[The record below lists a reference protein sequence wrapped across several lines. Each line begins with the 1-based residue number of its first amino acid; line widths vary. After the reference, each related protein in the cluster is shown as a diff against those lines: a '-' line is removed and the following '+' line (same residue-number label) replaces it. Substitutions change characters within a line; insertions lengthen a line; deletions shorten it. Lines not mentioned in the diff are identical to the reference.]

1 MRGGTGKS
9 EDISGVVEN
18 IKPHAEGGGVGY
30 SPPTVGLA
38 SVIDVGDAGD
48 SNVVHTASAI
58 GLGVAS
64 VDLKQGEEKSDV
76 KPQLNP
82 EKAESESV
90 QSTVETES
98 QVANSGLKVDAET
111 VENPG
116 DWLTHTG
123 KRRASSNKR
132 PPTSRLAEIK
142 TGGLSAAFTA
152 KDSSPTAKDSSPEE
166 DTFLLDEEL
175 ETSDRPNAKD
185 NQTISK
191 RSLAD
196 DWLYWF

>member
-1 MRGGTGKS
+1 MHGGT
-9 EDISGVVEN
+9 DISENTSAVPEVV
-18 IKPHAEGGGVGY
+18 KPPAEGVGGVGY

-48 SNVVHTASAI
+48 SNVVHTASAV
-58 GLGVAS
+58 GLGVS
-64 VDLKQGEEKSDV
+64 SIDLKQGEEKSNV
-76 KPQLNP
+76 KPQLKA
-82 EKAESESV
+82 EQAESESV
-90 QSTVETES
+90 QSAVETES
-98 QVANSGLKVDAET
+98 QVTNSGLKVDAET
-111 VENPG
+111 VEHAG

-132 PPTSRLAEIK
+132 PPTSRLAELK

-152 KDSSPTAKDSSPEE
+152 KDSSPDE

-185 NQTISK
+185 NQTIPK
-191 RSLAD
+191 RSVEE
-196 DWLYWF
+196 